1 MRTEPLPSQRLNQS
15 FAGLF
20 SPVLL
25 LLLSVLLLL
34 SACVG
39 DDPYRMPPRSPES
52 IRAQIAALM
61 PATVADR
68 PGWAADIHTAF
79 TTMKI
84 NPSTANIC
92 AVLAVTEQESTFQAD
107 PPVANLAPVAREE
120 ILKRANAKGIPG
132 FAVNLALQM
141 KSPDGRNYDERLS
154 RVRTERELSLMYED
168 FIDEVPLGKQLF
180 SGLNPVHTAGPMQ
193 VSIDFAGEHAKLRPY
208 PYDLK
213 DSLRHELFTRRG
225 GMYFGITHLLDY
237 TAPYGDQMI
246 YRFADFNAG
255 HYASRNAAFQ
265 QALAQASGK
274 KLDQDGDLIAYG
286 KPIEEPGQTESAARS
301 LSPIIGMNNADIR
314 RDLQTSNEVAFDQ
327 SPLYARVFALAE
339 RKAGKALPRAAIPK
353 IQLQSPKITRKL
365 TTEWFATRVDGRYQR
380 CLGRGNGRDA
390 G

>member
-1 MRTEPLPSQRLNQS
+1 M
-15 FAGLF
+15 
-20 SPVLL
+20 
-25 LLLSVLLLL
+25 LSVL

-39 DDPYRMPPRSPES
+39 DDPYRMPPRSPEA

-61 PATVADR
+61 PATVPDR

-79 TTMKI
+79 TTMKL

-120 ILKRANAKGIPG
+120 ILKRASAKGIPG

-225 GMYFGITHLLDY
+225 GMYFGIAHLLDY

-265 QALAQASGK
+265 QALAWPQAKSSTWTATSSPTANPSKNPAKPNPQPETSAPSSG
-274 KLDQDGDLIAYG
+274 
-286 KPIEEPGQTESAARS
+286 
-301 LSPIIGMNNADIR
+301 
-314 RDLQTSNEVAFDQ
+314 
-327 SPLYARVFALAE
+327 
-339 RKAGKALPRAAIPK
+339 
-353 IQLQSPKITRKL
+353 
-365 TTEWFATRVDGRYQR
+365 
-380 CLGRGNGRDA
+380 
-390 G
+390 